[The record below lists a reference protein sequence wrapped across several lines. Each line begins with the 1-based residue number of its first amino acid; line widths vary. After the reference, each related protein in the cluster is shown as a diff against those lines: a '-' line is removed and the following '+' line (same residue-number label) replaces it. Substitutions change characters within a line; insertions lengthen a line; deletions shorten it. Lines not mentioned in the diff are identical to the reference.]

1 MIKKKYLMIAV
12 IALMAGTL
20 LGFCYEIDWLV
31 SMFYYPLLAV
41 VIVGVCTED

>member
-20 LGFCYEIDWLV
+20 LGFCYDIDELV

-41 VIVGVCTED
+41 TIVGVCVDD